1 MFSGAGD
8 PFLTQEVRYHCP
20 VFGILKYVKPKTK
33 IFTRHIYSYN
43 KGKFNLLREKA
54 TSVDWNSLQDDN
66 IDVYASNIESK
77 ITSLARECIPNKNI
91 KVRPY
96 EPPWLTTFLKRK
108 IRQRKRAYR
117 KAKRTR
123 IDNHWLKFKMLRNE
137 VIDLIRTSKKQY
149 FNGIAEK
156 LKSKALSPKDWWATL
171 KTFITPTFTSNIPP
185 LENNGHIVTDEYE
198 IANVFNTY
206 FQSQTIL
213 DDSNAILP
221 ELPPPSYHTRL
232 NRIVITPLEV
242 ESILKTLKLG
252 KASGPN
258 GLNNR
263 VLKELSVELSSPL
276 CSLFNQSLHRG
287 VFPASYKT
295 AHVSPVP
302 KKGDLSVT
310 SNHRPISLLNAEC
323 KVFERIVFKHLF
335 NHLQNNNI
343 LSSLQ
348 SGFIPGDST
357 VNQLTYLYHT
367 FCEALDAGKEVRA
380 VFCDISKAFD
390 RVWHAGL
397 IHKLEAAGVAG
408 EVLIWFRN
416 YLSDR
421 RQRVVLPGAS
431 SDWAHI
437 RAGVPQGSILGPL
450 LFLVYINDI
459 V

>member
-1 MFSGAGD
+1 M
-8 PFLTQEVRYHCP
+8 
-20 VFGILKYVKPKTK
+20 
-33 IFTRHIYSYN
+33 
-43 KGKFNLLREKA
+43 
-54 TSVDWNSLQDDN
+54 
-66 IDVYASNIESK
+66 
-77 ITSLARECIPNKNI
+77 
-91 KVRPY
+91 
-96 EPPWLTTFLKRK
+96 
-108 IRQRKRAYR
+108 
-117 KAKRTR
+117 
-123 IDNHWLKFKMLRNE
+123 
-137 VIDLIRTSKKQY
+137 
-149 FNGIAEK
+149 
-156 LKSKALSPKDWWATL
+156 WATQ
-171 KTFITPTFTSNIPP
+171 KTFITPTFGSNIPP
-185 LENNGHIVTDEYE
+185 LENNGQIVTDEYE
-198 IANVFNTY
+198 KANIFDTY

-221 ELPPPSYHTRL
+221 DLPSPTYHTQL

-263 VLKELSVELSSPL
+263 ALKELSKELSSPL
-276 CSLFNQSLHRG
+276 CYLFNQSLQHG
-287 VFPASYKT
+287 VFLPSYKI

-302 KKGDLSVT
+302 KNGDLSVA
-310 SNHRPISLLNAEC
+310 SNHRPISLLNTEG
-323 KVFERIVFKHLF
+323 KVFERLVFKHLF
-335 NHLQNNNI
+335 NHLQNNNM
-343 LSSLQ
+343 LSSFQ

-380 VFCDISKAFD
+380 VFCDISNAFD

-408 EVLIWFRN
+408 EALLWFRN

-421 RQRVVLPGAS
+421 LQRVVLPGAS
-431 SDWAHI
+431 SDWANI

-459 V
+459 VEDIGSHIRLFTDDTSLFIIVDDPVTSAVRLNTDLEKISRWAITWLVIFNPTKSESFFASRNINRPVHPPLYMQNVQIEEVECHKHLGVCLSNDCNESTNLLTNKYLM